1 MKNCFLSFRQ
11 SYCCWLLVRSFSASA
26 TPSEAVLPAWIL
38 TCDTQEKSFRSAA
51 PVWAALVIPIVWLA
65 VLMAGCYTPGMTIFD
80 LVAQFTEVTKMP
92 FALRWT
98 PHTAKFIG
106 IFLLLYGGAI
116 LFYYT
121 GQKNTRPGEEH
132 GSASWGS
139 VRELDKKYR
148 DKDAGKNVILTQHL
162 QMSMNGKLHRRNLL
176 QIIVGGSGSGKTRFL
191 AKPNLMLANAS
202 FIVTD
207 PKGEMLRA
215 VGNLFL
221 EEGYV
226 LRVFD
231 LIDPSKSDCYN
242 PFCYIRKDA
251 DVFKLI
257 DNFIKNTTPKGAK
270 ANDPFWEKSETALDA
285 ALMLYLLH
293 EAPVED
299 QNMETILY
307 MIENGGAKEEDDDYQ
322 SPLDLLFEALE
333 EEQPDHIAVRQYHIF
348 KQAAGK
354 TAKSILVSAAV
365 RLASFTLPEIQRIT
379 ASDDMELGK
388 LGEQKQAIFCIIP
401 DSNDASLNFLVGMLY
416 TQAFQELYYQADKVH
431 QGALPVPVRL
441 MFDEF
446 ANVALPDGYARL
458 QATMRSR
465 NIMST
470 IILQNISQLKALFKD
485 DWEGI
490 IGNADSFVYLGG
502 NEQSTHKYIS
512 ELLGKETIDTRTSSQ
527 SKGRN
532 GSFSQNFQQ
541 TGREL
546 MTPDEVRRLDNKNAI
561 VLIRGEKPVIDEK
574 YDILKHPNIHRTED
588 GGAPPYLHTPLRA
601 FAADD
606 LSFPIE
612 NIDDIVILEEFT

>member
-1 MKNCFLSFRQ
+1 
-11 SYCCWLLVRSFSASA
+11 
-26 TPSEAVLPAWIL
+26 
-38 TCDTQEKSFRSAA
+38 
-51 PVWAALVIPIVWLA
+51 
-65 VLMAGCYTPGMTIFD
+65 MTIFTLMD
-80 LVAQFTEVTKMP
+80 AFSAATKNP
-92 FALRWT
+92 FSLHWT
-98 PHTAKFIG
+98 TYTPKFIG

-121 GQKNTRPGEEH
+121 GQKNMRPGEEH

-139 VRELDKKYR
+139 VRDLDKKYR

-365 RLASFTLPEIQRIT
+365 RLASFTLPEIQHIT

-388 LGEQKQAIFCIIP
+388 LGERKQAIFCIIP

-416 TQAFQELYYQADKVH
+416 TQAFQELYYQADKIH

-490 IGNADSFVYLGG
+490 IGNADSFLYLGG

-512 ELLGKETIDTRTSSQ
+512 ELLGKETIDTKTSSQ

-532 GSFSQNFQQ
+532 GSYSQNFQQ

-574 YDILKHPNIHRTED
+574 YDILKHPNIALTED
-588 GGAPPYLHTPLRA
+588 GGAAPYEHGGMENAVAT
-601 FAADD
+601 
-606 LSFPIE
+606 LSFAGAAAETLSEPHEPIPE
-612 NIDDIVILEEFT
+612 YELLSEEDIEALF

>member
-1 MKNCFLSFRQ
+1 
-11 SYCCWLLVRSFSASA
+11 
-26 TPSEAVLPAWIL
+26 
-38 TCDTQEKSFRSAA
+38 
-51 PVWAALVIPIVWLA
+51 
-65 VLMAGCYTPGMTIFD
+65 MAGCYEPGMTIFTLMD
-80 LVAQFTEVTKMP
+80 AFSAATKNP
-92 FALRWT
+92 FSLHWT
-98 PHTAKFIG
+98 PYTMKFIG

-293 EAPVED
+293 EAPPED

-388 LGEQKQAIFCIIP
+388 LGERKQAIFCIIP
-401 DSNDASLNFLVGMLY
+401 DSNDTSLNFLVGMLY

-612 NIDDIVILEEFT
+612 NIDDIEFLED

>member
-1 MKNCFLSFRQ
+1 MRNQK
-11 SYCCWLLVRSFSASA
+11 
-26 TPSEAVLPAWIL
+26 
-38 TCDTQEKSFRSAA
+38 KSFRSAA
-51 PVWAALVIPIVWLA
+51 PVWAAFTLPIVWLA
-65 VLMAGCYTPGMTIFD
+65 VLMASCYEPGMTIFTLMD
-80 LVAQFTEVTKMP
+80 AFSAATKNP
-92 FALRWT
+92 FSLHWT
-98 PHTAKFIG
+98 PYTMKFIG

-388 LGEQKQAIFCIIP
+388 LGERKQAIFCIIP

-416 TQAFQELYYQADKVH
+416 TQAFQELYYQADKIH

-601 FAADD
+601 FATDD

-612 NIDDIVILEEFT
+612 NIDDIEFLED

>member
-1 MKNCFLSFRQ
+1 MTRKK
-11 SYCCWLLVRSFSASA
+11 
-26 TPSEAVLPAWIL
+26 
-38 TCDTQEKSFRSAA
+38 KSFRSAA
-51 PVWAALVIPIVWLA
+51 PVWAAFTLPIVWLA
-65 VLMAGCYTPGMTIFD
+65 VLMASCYEPGMTIFTLMD
-80 LVAQFTEVTKMP
+80 AFSAATKNP
-92 FALRWT
+92 FSLHWT
-98 PHTAKFIG
+98 PYTMKFIG

-388 LGEQKQAIFCIIP
+388 LGERKQAIFCIIP

-416 TQAFQELYYQADKVH
+416 TQAFQELYYQADKIH

>member
-1 MKNCFLSFRQ
+1 
-11 SYCCWLLVRSFSASA
+11 
-26 TPSEAVLPAWIL
+26 
-38 TCDTQEKSFRSAA
+38 
-51 PVWAALVIPIVWLA
+51 
-65 VLMAGCYTPGMTIFD
+65 MTIFD
-80 LVAQFTEVTKMP
+80 LVAQFSEVTQTP
-92 FALRWT
+92 FSLHWT
-98 PHTAKFIG
+98 PYTMKFIG

-139 VRELDKKYR
+139 VRELNKKYR

-202 FIVTD
+202 FICTD

-242 PFCYIRKDA
+242 PFRYIRKDA

-257 DNFIKNTTPKGAK
+257 DSFIKNTTPKGAK
-270 ANDPFWEKSETALDA
+270 ANDPFWEKSETALDS

-293 EAPVED
+293 EAPPED

-322 SPLDLLFEALE
+322 SPLDLLFEAPE
-333 EEQPDHIAVRQYHIF
+333 EEQPDHIAVLQYHIF

-379 ASDDMELGK
+379 ATDDMELGK
-388 LGEQKQAIFCIIP
+388 LGERKQAIFCIIP

-431 QGALPVPVRL
+431 QGALPLPVRL

-541 TGREL
+541 AGREL

-612 NIDDIVILEEFT
+612 NIDDIEILEEFT

>member
-1 MKNCFLSFRQ
+1 MRNQK
-11 SYCCWLLVRSFSASA
+11 
-26 TPSEAVLPAWIL
+26 
-38 TCDTQEKSFRSAA
+38 KSFRNAA
-51 PVWAALVIPIVWLA
+51 PVWAAFVIPVVWLA
-65 VLMAGCYTPGMTIFD
+65 VLMASCYEPGMTIFTLMD
-80 LVAQFTEVTKMP
+80 AFSAATKNP
-92 FALRWT
+92 FSLHWT
-98 PHTAKFIG
+98 PYTMKFIG

-293 EAPVED
+293 EAPPED

-388 LGEQKQAIFCIIP
+388 LGDRKQAIFCIIP

-416 TQAFQELYYQADKVH
+416 TQAFQELYFQADKVH

-490 IGNADSFVYLGG
+490 IGNADSFIYLGG

-612 NIDDIVILEEFT
+612 NIDDIEFLED

>member
-1 MKNCFLSFRQ
+1 MRNQK
-11 SYCCWLLVRSFSASA
+11 
-26 TPSEAVLPAWIL
+26 
-38 TCDTQEKSFRSAA
+38 KSFRSAA
-51 PVWAALVIPIVWLA
+51 PVWAAFVVPIIWLA
-65 VLMAGCYTPGMTIFD
+65 VLMAGCYEPGMTIFTLMD
-80 LVAQFTEVTKMP
+80 AFSAATKNP
-92 FALRWT
+92 FSLHWT
-98 PHTAKFIG
+98 TYAPKFIG

-116 LFYYT
+116 LLYYT

-191 AKPNLMLANAS
+191 AKPNLMPANAS

-293 EAPVED
+293 EAPPED

-388 LGEQKQAIFCIIP
+388 LGERKQAIFCIIP

-490 IGNADSFVYLGG
+490 IGNADSFIYLGG

-512 ELLGKETIDTRTSSQ
+512 ELLGKETIDTKTSSQ

-541 TGREL
+541 AGREL

-561 VLIRGEKPVIDEK
+561 ILIRGEKPVIDEK

-588 GGAPPYLHTPLRA
+588 GGAPLYLHTPLRA

-612 NIDDIVILEEFT
+612 NIDDIEFLED